1 LAGTHVKSIQR
12 SLIVNKQVLIVGC
25 GDLGTALAHQLQDQ
39 GFNPIGV
46 RRSSAIN
53 STFPYIQADVTS
65 PASLSAIEALNPS
78 ILVYCVAASAQT
90 DENYRQY
97 YVEGL
102 RNVLNAI
109 GDATNLKH
117 VFFVSSTRMYGQEG
131 DVLLDENTIPQAMD
145 FGGQR
150 LLEAEGLLAQ
160 AAKPWT
166 YTALRLTGIYGP
178 GRNRMIN
185 LAANLSHW
193 PNHNSWSN
201 RIHRDD
207 AAGFVVYLING
218 LMRGEKLHD
227 CYIVTDSFPVS
238 QYEVLQWISGKMGF
252 SVEGAPPKITG
263 GKRMSNLRMLS
274 TGFSLG
280 YPDYKSGYSALLAI
294 VLRC

>member
-1 LAGTHVKSIQR
+1 MAGTHVKSIQR

-25 GDLGTALAHQLQDQ
+25 GDLGTALAHQLQGK

-65 PASLSAIEALNPS
+65 PASLLAIEGLNPS
-78 ILVYCVAASAQT
+78 VLVYCVAASAQT
-90 DENYRQY
+90 DENYRQH

-102 RNVLNAI
+102 RNVLNVI

-145 FGGQR
+145 FGGHR
-150 LLEAEGLLAQ
+150 LLEAESLLAQ
-160 AAKPWT
+160 AAKSLT

-178 GRNRMIN
+178 GRNRMLN
-185 LAANLSHW
+185 LASDPSQW
-193 PNHNSWSN
+193 PNQNSWSN

-207 AAGFVVYLING
+207 AAGFMVHLIQM
-218 LMRGEKLHD
+218 LSLGERLHD
-227 CYIVTDSFPVS
+227 CYVVTDSCPAP
-238 QYEVLQWISGKMGF
+238 QYEVLQWIARKMGLR
-252 SVEGAPPKITG
+252 VERAAPKIAG
-263 GKRMSNLRMLS
+263 GKRMSNQRMLS
-274 TGFSLG
+274 TGFHLK
-280 YPDYKSGYSALLAI
+280 YPDYKVGYSTLLAM
-294 VLRC
+294 V

>member
-1 LAGTHVKSIQR
+1 M
-12 SLIVNKQVLIVGC
+12 NKQVLIVGC
-25 GDLGTALAHQLQDQ
+25 GDLGTALAHQLQGK

-65 PASLSAIEALNPS
+65 PASLLAIEGLNPS
-78 ILVYCVAASAQT
+78 VLVYCVAASAQT
-90 DENYRQY
+90 DENYRQH

-102 RNVLNAI
+102 RNVLNVI

-145 FGGQR
+145 FGGHR
-150 LLEAEGLLAQ
+150 LLEAESLLAQ
-160 AAKPWT
+160 AAKSLT

-178 GRNRMIN
+178 GRNRMLN
-185 LAANLSHW
+185 LASDPSQW
-193 PNHNSWSN
+193 PNQNSWSN

-207 AAGFVVYLING
+207 AAGFMVHLIQM
-218 LMRGEKLHD
+218 LSLGERLHD
-227 CYIVTDSFPVS
+227 CYVVTDSCPAP
-238 QYEVLQWISGKMGF
+238 QYEVLQWIAGKMGL
-252 SVEGAPPKITG
+252 SVDGTPPKIRG

-294 VLRC
+294 V